1 MVRMQPTVRPRLPA
15 VPWALVPF
23 AALVGAPVALALAT
37 AAVLSVRDVA
47 GRPSLAA
54 WRAVLTEGEALGSLA
69 LSAGVAT
76 AVVALSLGLA
86 LPLALAL
93 RDRVRRG
100 VVGAA
105 LHAPLAV
112 PAVVA
117 AFVAFQVLTPSGLVG
132 RWLVAAGVV
141 GGMEGVPVVVN
152 DRWAVGIVL
161 AHVALAV
168 PFLVLLLA
176 ELAESERLADLARLA
191 RTLGAG
197 RRAVR
202 WRVEVP
208 VLLRAAVPQAAL
220 LWVAVLGSYEIPLLL
235 GRQSPQM
242 LSVLTLRT
250 FERFDLADKPKAFV
264 LAVLYALAVG
274 AVLAVVL
281 RRREA
286 S

>member
-1 MVRMQPTVRPRLPA
+1 MPQSTRSRLPP
-15 VPWALVPF
+15 VPWARVPF
-23 AALVGAPVALALAT
+23 VALVGVPVALALAT
-37 AAVLSVRDVA
+37 SAAQSVRDAA
-47 GRPSLAA
+47 GRPSLAP
-54 WRAVLTEGEALGSLA
+54 WRAVLAEGEALASLV

-76 AVVALSLGLA
+76 AVVALALGLA

-100 VVGAA
+100 LVGAA

-117 AFVAFQVLTPSGLVG
+117 AFVAFQLLTPSGIVG
-132 RWLVAAGVV
+132 RWLVAVGAV
-141 GGMEGVPVVVN
+141 GGMADVPVVVN

-176 ELAESERLADLARLA
+176 ELAESERLGDLVRLA

-208 VLLRAAVPQAAL
+208 VLLRAVMPQAAL

-242 LSVLTLRT
+242 LSVLTLRL
-250 FERFDLADKPKAFV
+250 FERFDLADKPEAFV

-281 RRREA
+281 RRREP

>member
-1 MVRMQPTVRPRLPA
+1 MKWLPVVRAVR

-23 AALVGAPVALALAT
+23 VALVGAPVALALAT

-69 LSAGVAT
+69 LSAFVAT
-76 AVVALSLGLA
+76 AVVALALGLA

-100 VVGAA
+100 IVGAA

-117 AFVAFQVLTPSGLVG
+117 AFVAFQLLTPSGIVG

-176 ELAESERLADLARLA
+176 ELADSERLADLARLA

-197 RRAVR
+197 QRAVR